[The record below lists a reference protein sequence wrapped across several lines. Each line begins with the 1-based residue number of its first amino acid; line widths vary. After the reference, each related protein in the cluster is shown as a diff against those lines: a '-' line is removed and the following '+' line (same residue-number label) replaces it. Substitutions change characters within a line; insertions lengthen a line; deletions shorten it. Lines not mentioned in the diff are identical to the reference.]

1 MLGNLQIGQPK
12 QQIIKSALDSCKKA
26 FWFCLMFSF
35 FISIF
40 TLASSVYSMQVL
52 DRVLSSN
59 SFETLLYLTI
69 IVLAFLTF
77 LGILTEVRSTIF
89 LHISNWLDEALSPVL
104 FNSSIEA
111 QGSNKNISSQNMRDL
126 QTIKGFISGPNLAVL
141 LDAPFAIIYLIM
153 IFFIHWINGLVTLVG
168 GLIMLKMAYINEKT
182 TKELIDKTNQ
192 MQAEVM
198 RDFEIISSN
207 SEAINAMGM
216 KGNVR
221 ENWQAGN
228 DELRKSSTDL
238 ATVSNR
244 ISSISKTLR
253 MALQTL
259 TMASSAILV
268 MFNKMSS
275 GGIIATSILAGKAL
289 APFDNAIGLWKSLK
303 TTKAAYLRL
312 NESLKNYVEDKGKI
326 ELPTPQG
333 EIIADKLIYKIPNSD
348 RFLIKGASFK
358 INAGE
363 VIGIIGP
370 TGSGKTTLARLL
382 VGVLKPSSGIVKI
395 DGANL
400 FDQDL
405 EKIGKHI
412 GYLPQDVELFK
423 GLVKHNIA
431 RMHKEAKDEEIIKAA
446 KFCDVHEIILSLAN
460 GYETPIEKDAANL
473 SAGQKQRIALAR
485 AYFGDVKFV
494 VLDEPNSN
502 LDTEGENAL
511 NNAILRARTNKITTV
526 IITHRASVISICD
539 KVMVLRDGEV
549 KAFDATDKVL
559 GKSSQQNSGMAT
571 LGATT

>member
-1 MLGNLQIGQPK
+1 MSNNLQIPQ
-12 QQIIKSALDSCKKA
+12 QQIIKLSLDSCKKA
-26 FWFCLMFSF
+26 FWFCLIFSF

-40 TLASSVYSMQVL
+40 TLASSIYSMQVL

-69 IVLAFLTF
+69 IVLVFLIF
-77 LGILTEVRSTIF
+77 LGILTQIRSTIF
-89 LHISNWLDEALSPVL
+89 LHVSNWLDEKLSSVL

-126 QTIKGFISGPNLAVL
+126 QTIKGFISGPNLATL
-141 LDAPFAIIYLIM
+141 FDAPFAVIYLIM
-153 IFFIHWINGLVTLVG
+153 IFFIHFINGFITLIG
-168 GLIMLKMAYINEKT
+168 GLIMLKMAYINEKS

-192 MQAEVM
+192 MQVEVM
-198 RDFEIISSN
+198 KDFEIISSN
-207 SEAINAMGM
+207 SEVINAMGM
-216 KGNVR
+216 KANVR

-228 DELRKSSTDL
+228 DELRKASTDL
-238 ATVSNR
+238 TTLSNK
-244 ISSISKTLR
+244 ISSITKTLR
-253 MALQTL
+253 MALQTI

-268 MFNKMSS
+268 MYNKMSS

-303 TTKAAYLRL
+303 TAKSSYFRL
-312 NESLKNYVEDKGKI
+312 NESLKYYVEEKGKI
-326 ELPTPQG
+326 ELPIPRG
-333 EIIADKLIYKIPNSD
+333 EIIVDKLIYKLEKSD
-348 RFLIKGASFK
+348 RLLIKGISFK
-358 INAGE
+358 INHGE

-382 VGVLKPSSGIVKI
+382 VGVLKPNSGIVKI

-431 RMHKEAKDEEIIKAA
+431 RMDKNAKDEEIIKASQ
-446 KFCDVHEIILSLAN
+446 FCDVHEIILSLSQ
-460 GYETPIEKDAANL
+460 GYETLIEKDASNL

-502 LDTEGENAL
+502 LDSEGETAL
-511 NNAILRARTNKITTV
+511 NNAILRAKENKITTI
-526 IITHRASVISICD
+526 IITHRTSVISICD
-539 KVMVLRDGEV
+539 KVMILRDGEI
-549 KAFDATDKVL
+549 KSFDSIDKIL
-559 GKSSQQNSGMAT
+559 GKSPQTSLNIEA
-571 LGATT
+571 

>member
-1 MLGNLQIGQPK
+1 MSNNLQIPQ
-12 QQIIKSALDSCKKA
+12 QQIIKLSLDSCKKA
-26 FWFCLMFSF
+26 FWFCLIFSF

-40 TLASSVYSMQVL
+40 TLASSIYSMQVL

-69 IVLAFLTF
+69 IVLVFLIF
-77 LGILTEVRSTIF
+77 LGILTQIRSTIF
-89 LHISNWLDEALSPVL
+89 LHVSNWLDEKLSSVL

-126 QTIKGFISGPNLAVL
+126 QTLKSFISGPNLATL
-141 LDAPFAIIYLIM
+141 FDAPFAVIYLIM
-153 IFFIHWINGLVTLVG
+153 IFFIHFINGFITLIG
-168 GLIMLKMAYINEKT
+168 GLIMLKMAYINEKS

-192 MQAEVM
+192 MQVEVM
-198 RDFEIISSN
+198 KDFEIISSN
-207 SEAINAMGM
+207 SEVINAMGM
-216 KGNVR
+216 KANVR

-228 DELRKSSTDL
+228 DELRKASTDL
-238 ATVSNR
+238 TTLSNK
-244 ISSISKTLR
+244 ISSITKTLR
-253 MALQTL
+253 MALQTI

-268 MFNKMSS
+268 MYNKMSS

-303 TTKAAYLRL
+303 TAKSSYFRL
-312 NESLKNYVEDKGKI
+312 NESLKYYVEEKGKI
-326 ELPTPQG
+326 ELPIPRG
-333 EIIADKLIYKIPNSD
+333 EIIVDKLIYKLEKSD
-348 RFLIKGASFK
+348 RLLIKGISFK
-358 INAGE
+358 INHGE

-382 VGVLKPSSGIVKI
+382 VGVLKPNSGIVKI

-431 RMHKEAKDEEIIKAA
+431 RMDKNAKDEEIIKASQ
-446 KFCDVHEIILSLAN
+446 FCDVHEIILSLSQ
-460 GYETPIEKDAANL
+460 GYETLIEKDASNL

-502 LDTEGENAL
+502 LDSEGETAL
-511 NNAILRARTNKITTV
+511 NNAILRAKENKITTI
-526 IITHRASVISICD
+526 IITHRTSVISICD
-539 KVMVLRDGEV
+539 KVMVLRDGEI
-549 KAFDATDKVL
+549 KSFDSVDKIL
-559 GKSSQQNSGMAT
+559 GKSPQTSLNIEA
-571 LGATT
+571 

>member
-1 MLGNLQIGQPK
+1 MMLLKQPQK
-12 QQIIKSALDSCKKA
+12 IIKTALDSCKRA
-26 FWFCLMFSF
+26 FWFCLLFSF

-40 TLASSVYSMQVL
+40 TLASSIYSMQVL

-69 IVLAFLTF
+69 IVLAFLAF
-77 LGILTEVRSTIF
+77 LGILTQVRSTIF
-89 LHISNWLDEALSPVL
+89 LHVSNWLDEKLSPVL

-126 QTIKGFISGPNLAVL
+126 QIIKGFISGPNLATL
-141 LDAPFAIIYLIM
+141 FDAPFAIVYLIM
-153 IFFIHWINGLVTLVG
+153 IFFIHPINGIVTVVG
-168 GLIMLKMAYINEKT
+168 GLIMLKMAYLNEKY

-207 SEAINAMGM
+207 SEVINAMGM
-216 KGNVR
+216 KANVR
-221 ENWQAGN
+221 GNWQSSN
-228 DELRKSSTDL
+228 DELRKASGDL
-238 ATVSNR
+238 ATISNR

-253 MALQTL
+253 MAMQTI

-268 MFNKMSS
+268 MHNKMSS

-289 APFDNAIGLWKSLK
+289 APFDSAIGLWKSLK
-303 TTKAAYLRL
+303 TTKSAYLRL
-312 NESLKNYVEDKGKI
+312 NESLKNYTEDKGKI
-326 ELPTPQG
+326 ELPTPKG
-333 EIIADKLIYKIPNSD
+333 EILVDKLVYKLEKSD
-348 RFLIKGASFK
+348 RLLIKGASFK
-358 INAGE
+358 IGQGE
-363 VIGIIGP
+363 VIGIVGP

-382 VGVLKPSSGIVKI
+382 VGVLKPNSGIIKI
-395 DGANL
+395 DGANF

-423 GLVKHNIA
+423 GMVKHNIA
-431 RMHKEAKDEEIIKAA
+431 RMDKNAKDEEIIKSA
-446 KFCDVHEIILSLAN
+446 KFCDVHEIILSLSQ
-460 GYETPIEKDAANL
+460 GYETPIEKDASNL

-502 LDTEGENAL
+502 LDTEGEVAL
-511 NNAILRARTNKITTV
+511 NNSILRAKENKITTIV
-526 IITHRASVISICD
+526 ITHRTSVISICD
-539 KVMVLRDGEV
+539 KVMVLKDGEL
-549 KAFDATDKVL
+549 KAFDATNLIL
-559 GKSSQQNSGMAT
+559 GKVP
-571 LGATT
+571 

>member
-1 MLGNLQIGQPK
+1 MIIPNQPQK
-12 QQIIKSALDSCKKA
+12 IIKTALDSCRKA
-26 FWFCLMFSF
+26 LWFCLLFSF

-40 TLASSVYSMQVL
+40 TLASSIYSMQVL

-69 IVLAFLTF
+69 IVLVFLTF
-77 LGILTEVRSTIF
+77 LGILTQVRSTIF
-89 LHISNWLDEALSPVL
+89 LHISNWLDEKLSPVL
-104 FNSSIEA
+104 FNSGIEA
-111 QGSNKNISSQNMRDL
+111 QGSNKNISSQNIRDL

-141 LDAPFAIIYLIM
+141 FDAPFAIVYLIM
-153 IFFIHWINGLVTLVG
+153 IFFIHWVNGLITLVG
-168 GLIMLKMAYINEKT
+168 GLIMLKMAYINEKS
-182 TKELIDKTNQ
+182 TKELIEKTNQ
-192 MQAEVM
+192 MQAQVM
-198 RDFEIISSN
+198 KDFEIISSN
-207 SEAINAMGM
+207 SEVINAMGM

-221 ENWQAGN
+221 GNWQAGN
-228 DELRKSSTDL
+228 DELRKASADL

-268 MFNKMSS
+268 MYNKMSS

-326 ELPTPQG
+326 ELPTLQG

-348 RFLIKGASFK
+348 RLLIKGISFK
-358 INAGE
+358 IDQGE

-382 VGVLKPSSGIVKI
+382 VGVLKPNSGIVKI

-405 EKIGKHI
+405 EKIGKNI
-412 GYLPQDVELFK
+412 GYLPQDLELFK

-431 RMHKEAKDEEIIKAA
+431 RMDKNAKDEEIIKAA
-446 KFCDVHEIILSLAN
+446 KFCDVHDIILSLPQ
-460 GYETPIEKDAANL
+460 GYEMPIEKDASNL

-485 AYFGDVKFV
+485 TYFGDVKFV

-502 LDTEGENAL
+502 LDAEGENAL
-511 NNAILRARTNKITTV
+511 NNAILRAKENKITTI
-526 IITHRASVISICD
+526 IITHRTTAISICD
-539 KVMVLRDGEV
+539 KVMVLRDGEI
-549 KAFDATDKVL
+549 KAFDTADKVL
-559 GKSSQQNSGMAT
+559 GKSSQSNSGMAT
-571 LGATT
+571 LGVAV

>member
-1 MLGNLQIGQPK
+1 MLGNLQIHQPK
-12 QQIIKSALDSCKKA
+12 QQIIKSALDSCKRS

-59 SFETLLYLTI
+59 SFETLLYLTV

-77 LGILTEVRSTIF
+77 LGILTQVRSTIF
-89 LHISNWLDEALSPVL
+89 LHVSNWLDEKLSPVL

-111 QGSNKNISSQNMRDL
+111 QGSSKNISNQNMRDL
-126 QTIKGFISGPNLAVL
+126 QIIKGFISGPNLAVL
-141 LDAPFAIIYLIM
+141 FDAPFAIVYLIM
-153 IFFIHWINGLVTLVG
+153 IFFIHWINGLITLVG
-168 GLIMLKMAYINEKT
+168 GLIMLKMAYINEKA
-182 TKELIDKTNQ
+182 TKELIDKNNQ
-192 MQAEVM
+192 IQAEVM

-207 SEAINAMGM
+207 SEVINAMGM

-221 ENWQAGN
+221 GNWQAGN
-228 DELRKSSTDL
+228 DELRKASADL

-244 ISSISKTLR
+244 LSSISKTLR

-259 TMASSAILV
+259 TMTSSAILV

-289 APFDNAIGLWKSLK
+289 APFDSAIGLWKSLK

-312 NESLKNYVEDKGKI
+312 NEALKNYVDDKGKI

-333 EIIADKLIYKIPNSD
+333 EIIANKLIYKIPNSD
-348 RFLIKGASFK
+348 RLLIKGVSFK

-370 TGSGKTTLARLL
+370 TGGGKTTLARLL
-382 VGVLKPSSGIVKI
+382 VGVLKPSSGIVKV

-431 RMHKEAKDEEIIKAA
+431 RMHKDAKDEEIIKAA
-446 KFCDVHEIILSLAN
+446 KFCDVHEIILSLSQ

-502 LDTEGENAL
+502 LDAEGENAL
-511 NNAILRARTNKITTV
+511 NNAILRAKENKITT
-526 IITHRASVISICD
+526 IIISHRTSAISICD
-539 KVMVLRDGEV
+539 KVMVLCDGEV
-549 KAFDATDKVL
+549 KAFDSADKVL
-559 GKSSQQNSGMAT
+559 RKSSQTT
-571 LGATT
+571 LGVAT

>member
-1 MLGNLQIGQPK
+1 MPNNLQIPQ
-12 QQIIKSALDSCKKA
+12 QQIIKLSLDSCKKA
-26 FWFCLMFSF
+26 FWFCLIFSF

-40 TLASSVYSMQVL
+40 TLASSIYSMQVL

-69 IVLAFLTF
+69 IVLVFLIF
-77 LGILTEVRSTIF
+77 LGILTQIRSTIF
-89 LHISNWLDEALSPVL
+89 LHVSNWLDEKLSSVL

-126 QTIKGFISGPNLAVL
+126 QTIKGFISGPNLATL
-141 LDAPFAIIYLIM
+141 FDAPFAVIYLIM
-153 IFFIHWINGLVTLVG
+153 IFFIHFINGFITLIG
-168 GLIMLKMAYINEKT
+168 GLIMLKMAYINEKS

-192 MQAEVM
+192 MQVEVM
-198 RDFEIISSN
+198 KDFEIISSN
-207 SEAINAMGM
+207 SEVINAMGM
-216 KGNVR
+216 KANVH

-228 DELRKSSTDL
+228 DELRKASTDL
-238 ATVSNR
+238 TTLSNK
-244 ISSISKTLR
+244 ISSITKTLR
-253 MALQTL
+253 MALQTI

-268 MFNKMSS
+268 MYNKMSS

-303 TTKAAYLRL
+303 TARSSYFRL
-312 NESLKNYVEDKGKI
+312 NESLKYYVEEKGKI
-326 ELPTPQG
+326 ELPIPRG
-333 EIIADKLIYKIPNSD
+333 EIIVDKLIYKLEKSD
-348 RFLIKGASFK
+348 RLLIKGISFK
-358 INAGE
+358 INHGE

-382 VGVLKPSSGIVKI
+382 VGVLKPNSGIVKI

-431 RMHKEAKDEEIIKAA
+431 RMDKNAKDEEIIKASQ
-446 KFCDVHEIILSLAN
+446 FCDVHEIILSLSQ
-460 GYETPIEKDAANL
+460 GYETLIEKDASNL

-502 LDTEGENAL
+502 LDSEGETAL
-511 NNAILRARTNKITTV
+511 NNAILRAKENKITTI
-526 IITHRASVISICD
+526 IITHRTSVISICD
-539 KVMVLRDGEV
+539 KVMILRDGEI
-549 KAFDATDKVL
+549 KSFDSVDKIL
-559 GKSSQQNSGMAT
+559 GKSPQTSLNIEA
-571 LGATT
+571 

>member
-1 MLGNLQIGQPK
+1 MQNNLQIPQ
-12 QQIIKSALDSCKKA
+12 QQIIKLSLDSCKKA
-26 FWFCLMFSF
+26 FWFCLIFSF

-40 TLASSVYSMQVL
+40 TLASSIYSMQVL

-69 IVLAFLTF
+69 IVLVFLIF
-77 LGILTEVRSTIF
+77 LGILTQIRSTIF
-89 LHISNWLDEALSPVL
+89 LHVSNWLDEKLSSVL

-126 QTIKGFISGPNLAVL
+126 QTIKGFISGPNLATL
-141 LDAPFAIIYLIM
+141 FDAPFAVIYLIM
-153 IFFIHWINGLVTLVG
+153 IFFIHFINGFITLIG
-168 GLIMLKMAYINEKT
+168 GLIMLKMAYINEKS

-192 MQAEVM
+192 MQVEVM
-198 RDFEIISSN
+198 KDFEIISSN
-207 SEAINAMGM
+207 SEVINAMGM
-216 KGNVR
+216 KANVR

-228 DELRKSSTDL
+228 DELRKASTDL
-238 ATVSNR
+238 TTLSNK
-244 ISSISKTLR
+244 ISSITKTLR
-253 MALQTL
+253 MALQTI

-268 MFNKMSS
+268 MYNKMSS

-303 TTKAAYLRL
+303 TAKSSYFRL
-312 NESLKNYVEDKGKI
+312 NESLKYYVEEKGKI
-326 ELPTPQG
+326 ELPIPRG
-333 EIIADKLIYKIPNSD
+333 EIIVDKLIYKLEKSD
-348 RFLIKGASFK
+348 RLLIKGISFK
-358 INAGE
+358 INHGE

-382 VGVLKPSSGIVKI
+382 VGVLKPNSGIVKI

-431 RMHKEAKDEEIIKAA
+431 RMDKNAKDEEIIKASQ
-446 KFCDVHEIILSLAN
+446 FCDVHEIILSLSQ
-460 GYETPIEKDAANL
+460 GYETLIEKDASNL

-502 LDTEGENAL
+502 LDSEGETAL
-511 NNAILRARTNKITTV
+511 NNAILRAKENKITTI
-526 IITHRASVISICD
+526 IITHRTSVISICD
-539 KVMVLRDGEV
+539 KVMILRDGEI
-549 KAFDATDKVL
+549 KSFDSVDKIL
-559 GKSSQQNSGMAT
+559 GKSPQTSLNIEA
-571 LGATT
+571 

>member
-1 MLGNLQIGQPK
+1 MKNATTNLRLTTFDLRL
-12 QQIIKSALDSCKKA
+12 ALASCKQA
-26 FWFCLMFSF
+26 FWFCLLFSF

-40 TLASSVYSMQVL
+40 TLASSIYSMQVL

-59 SFETLLYLTI
+59 SFETLIYLII
-69 IVLAFLTF
+69 IVLAFLAF
-77 LGILTEVRSTIF
+77 LGILTQVRSTIF
-89 LHISNWLDEALSPVL
+89 LNISNWVDEKLSPVL
-104 FNSSIEA
+104 FKSSIEA

-126 QTIKGFISGPNLAVL
+126 QTLKSFISGPNLATL
-141 LDAPFAIIYLIM
+141 FDAPFAVVYLII
-153 IFFIHWINGLVTLVG
+153 IFFIHWINGLITLVG
-168 GLIMLKMAYINEKT
+168 GLIMLKMAYINEKS

-207 SEAINAMGM
+207 SEVINAMGM

-221 ENWQAGN
+221 GNWQSGN
-228 DELRKSSTDL
+228 DELRKASADL
-238 ATVSNR
+238 ATISNR

-253 MALQTL
+253 MALQTI
-259 TMASSAILV
+259 TMAASAILV
-268 MFNKMSS
+268 MYNKMSS
-275 GGIIATSILAGKAL
+275 GGIIAVSILAGKAL

-312 NESLKNYVEDKGKI
+312 NESLKNYVEEKGKI
-326 ELPTPQG
+326 ELPKPKG
-333 EIIADKLIYKIPNSD
+333 EIIVDKLVYKLEKSD
-348 RFLIKGASFK
+348 RLLIKGVSFK
-358 INAGE
+358 INPGE

-382 VGVLKPSSGIVKI
+382 VGVLKPNSGIVKI

-412 GYLPQDVELFK
+412 GYLQQDVELFK

-431 RMHKEAKDEEIIKAA
+431 RMDKNAKDEEIIKAA
-446 KFCDVHEIILSLAN
+446 KFCDVHEIILSLSQ
-460 GYETPIEKDAANL
+460 GYETPIEKDASNL

-494 VLDEPNSN
+494 VLNEPNSN
-502 LDTEGENAL
+502 LDAEGESAL
-511 NNAILRARTNKITTV
+511 NSTILRAKENKITTIV
-526 IITHRASVISICD
+526 ITHRTSVISICD
-539 KVMVLRDGEV
+539 KVMVLKDGEV
-549 KAFDATDKVL
+549 KAFDSAAVVL
-559 GKSSQQNSGMAT
+559 GKSSQPT
-571 LGATT
+571 LGIAALQA